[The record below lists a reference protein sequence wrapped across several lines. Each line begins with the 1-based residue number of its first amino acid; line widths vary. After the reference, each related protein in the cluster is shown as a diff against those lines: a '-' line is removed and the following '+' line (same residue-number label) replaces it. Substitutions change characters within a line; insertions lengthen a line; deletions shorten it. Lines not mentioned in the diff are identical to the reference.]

1 VRPEVE
7 LPDLSFYFKSSLRY
21 GLSSLDTLVREAA
34 AELGLDTAEVR
45 SYLTE
50 SLHFF
55 LRQEEIA
62 GLEEFYRRAHAHGLI
77 LEPKPLEFW
86 D

>member
-1 VRPEVE
+1 ME

-34 AELGLDTAEVR
+34 AELGLDSAEVR
-45 SYLTE
+45 SYLTD
-50 SLHFF
+50 SLHYF
-55 LRQEEIA
+55 LRQDEIA

-86 D
+86 E

>member
-1 VRPEVE
+1 
-7 LPDLSFYFKSSLRY
+7 
-21 GLSSLDTLVREAA
+21 VRESA
-34 AELGLDTAEVR
+34 AELNLDSAEVR

-50 SLHFF
+50 SLQFF

-86 D
+86 E